1 MSGPL
6 RAVFDPQTVVGDISQ
21 VQQVENIIKKKIKSV
36 PFETQ
41 KSNIE
46 KNKNIPKEMKEGMI
60 KSLERIHK
68 S

>member
-1 MSGPL
+1 M
-6 RAVFDPQTVVGDISQ
+6 
-21 VQQVENIIKKKIKSV
+21 VEDIIKKKIKSV

-41 KSNIE
+41 KANIE
-46 KNKNIPKEMKEGMI
+46 KNKNIPKEIKEEMI